1 MATSDPLRGD
11 VWDVNLDPTQG
22 REQKGRRPALVV
34 SADAF
39 NRGAA
44 DLVIVV
50 PITSQAKQIPI
61 HVKID
66 APEGGLKTTSFAK
79 PEDMRS
85 VSKTRLGKRWGSVS
99 TGTMA
104 QVEDMLRVLMAL

>member
-1 MATSDPLRGD
+1 MATSEPLRGD

-22 REQKGRRPALVV
+22 REQAGRRPALVV

-50 PITSQAKQIPI
+50 PITSAEKHIPI

-66 APEGGLKTTSFAK
+66 APEGGLRTTSFAK
-79 PEDMRS
+79 PEDVRS
-85 VSKTRLGKRWGSVS
+85 ISKARLGKRRGNVS
-99 TGTMA
+99 AGTMA
-104 QVEDMLRVLMAL
+104 RVEDMLRVLMGL